1 MKLPILFIIL
11 YCVSLQTNAQW
22 DNFNEVIP
30 ISWQDPSFT
39 YYPQGHF
46 TDVYTTDFP
55 NNYFG
60 GYLLLG
66 RGILCHPDST
76 LNRTKCFSVKINRE
90 GELLYSNRYD
100 QVSDTL
106 TETWSSSSNSW
117 ILPQEYG
124 HSIMNRKSEIVSP
137 WADWSVTN
145 DNYSEAKSY
154 LVFLDLFGNMLRKEL
169 FDSSWAHYMPIDIAE
184 DVFDSTYVLC
194 GRWQDSTDIAN
205 GGGTVEGF
213 TLKLDSLGNHIWQQ
227 RYDSVFQC
235 TGITQAMDG
244 GFWLCG
250 MIDSIY
256 CYNEFNGLPYYDK
269 DVVLIKTNNMGQ
281 EMARVNVGAL
291 GRDFFFKIHESAPGK
306 VLLAGRIGRMPICN
320 STYYQNGGNNLGAVY
335 TRSVTLTASNQLILE
350 PDLKTYAYVPSPG
363 DLVDLHVIGKEL
375 LIASNTFMKTDS
387 SQNSNG
393 IWVAKGTLL
402 KLDENRDSVWMKGYS
417 YYTAGYEGELSQN
430 DSHYAAWHFIL
441 DSKPTPDGGWVC
453 AGYVKQGIYDPLPW
467 VTTPWVFKVDSMGCL
482 EPGCQFVTQVEE
494 IVIGL
499 ENTLKAYP
507 NPTRDYVYID
517 FELPPGYNDAET
529 ELIVL
534 DLMGREVARQ
544 TLSPSAFISPVQVDL
559 TQQPP
564 GVYILHWVNQ
574 NKWYDSIKVVKE

>member
-1 MKLPILFIIL
+1 MRKYFVIIIL
-11 YCVSLQTNAQW
+11 YSIIIYPCAQW
-22 DNFNEVIP
+22 DTFNQAMP
-30 ISWQDPSFT
+30 INWQDPNFNYLPHGYFSDIFT
-39 YYPQGHF
+39 V
-46 TDVYTTDFP
+46 DVS
-55 NNYFG
+55 NYFWA
-60 GYLLLG
+60 GYLIFG
-66 RGILCHPDST
+66 RGNLCHPDSC
-76 LNRTKCFSVKINRE
+76 NNYSRIFSVKCNRQ
-90 GELLYSNRYD
+90 GEQVWSNRYD
-100 QVSDTL
+100 DPTIDKQTTL
-106 TETWSSSSNSW
+106 AATSYSW
-117 ILPQEYG
+117 IVPQEYG
-124 HSIMNRKSEIVSP
+124 HAIRNKNGLIVSP
-137 WADWSVTN
+137 LIVTDVGDEN
-145 DNYSEAKSY
+145 NSENKDYLAFFDFMGTMQKQVLYDSTWNY
-154 LVFLDLFGNMLRKEL
+154 
-169 FDSSWAHYMPIDIAE
+169 YMPIDIAE

-256 CYNEFNGLPYYDK
+256 CHNEFNGLPYYDK

-281 EMARVNVGAL
+281 EVARVHVGAL
-291 GRDFFFKIHESAPGK
+291 GHDFFFKIHESAPGK
-306 VLLAGRIGRMPICN
+306 VLLAGRIGRMPECN
-320 STYYQNGGNNLGAVY
+320 SNYYQNGGDNLGAVY
-335 TRSVTLTASNQLILE
+335 TRSVTLTESNQLVLE
-350 PDLKTYAYVPSPG
+350 PDLKTYAYVPSLG

-453 AGYVKQGIYDPLPW
+453 AGYVKQGYYDPLPW

-517 FELPPGYNDAET
+517 FDLPPGYNDAET
-529 ELIVL
+529 ELIVF
-534 DLMGREVARQ
+534 DGMGREVSRQ
-544 TLSPSAFISPVQVDL
+544 FLSPSAFIAPVQVDL
-559 TQQPP
+559 SQQPT
-564 GVYILHWVNQ
+564 GVYIVHWIHGS
-574 NKWYDSIKVVKE
+574 KWYDSVKVVKE